1 MKLNPKDRIS
11 SLPEDVI
18 GYILSLLTLREAQ
31 ATCLLSKRW
40 RQLSTRHVTN
50 LDYLDFDWSDLLRGM
65 KANPEIAEKERARY
79 VEWVDNVVHC
89 QSGRDHTLH
98 GFTICFD
105 LNFSCKSHID
115 RWIKFALAKRVKVLH
130 LNFEPVYKEDL
141 IDGCL
146 PYPLGHETIMDADVG
161 CLQQSSDLSKVGLS
175 PSIPWHVGFRYLEEL
190 HLKRVIV
197 DGKLIEQLLAN
208 SPVLERL
215 TLDDARTL
223 NRLRVAGQSLKLKYL
238 CVACCFDL
246 ECIEICDMDL
256 VSFTFVGLYSLLSMD
271 KLPQLHEVSLSG
283 CISILRNDLPQLSSL
298 PCLQILE
305 LEFDYSH
312 PAHLAIPSELPKL
325 TSVKQLK
332 LRVGGSGDISLLPL
346 TIVIEACPYLR
357 SFVFEYLLDATIR
370 VEMFSFA
377 SSFFH

>member
-1 MKLNPKDRIS
+1 
-11 SLPEDVI
+11 
-18 GYILSLLTLREAQ
+18 
-31 ATCLLSKRW
+31 
-40 RQLSTRHVTN
+40 
-50 LDYLDFDWSDLLRGM
+50 
-65 KANPEIAEKERARY
+65 
-79 VEWVDNVVHC
+79 
-89 QSGRDHTLH
+89 
-98 GFTICFD
+98 
-105 LNFSCKSHID
+105 
-115 RWIKFALAKRVKVLH
+115 
-130 LNFEPVYKEDL
+130 
-141 IDGCL
+141 
-146 PYPLGHETIMDADVG
+146 MDADVG
-161 CLQQSSDLSKVGLS
+161 CLQQSSDLRKVGLS

-283 CISILRNDLPQLSSL
+283 CISIVRNYLPQLSSL

-312 PAHLAIPSELPKL
+312 PAHLAIPSHLPKL

-346 TIVIEACPYLR
+346 TIVIKACPYLR
-357 SFVFEYLLDATIR
+357 SFVFELTNPWWKPNEKGRELERVVGPVHQYLKE
-370 VEMFSFA
+370 VEFYNYYGRPCDYELVNYLVENAIALEKLMVNPCDLALEPYDKGYFSGRMIKVKEPRERA
-377 SSFFH
+377 VQQLKGKLPSKIELVIT